1 MMADPF
7 SIFSGT
13 VGIIDVT
20 SRFVQYIITTGA
32 AAVNVNEDLRTLLR
46 EFETLSSVA
55 KSIQDL
61 QPPAASEIEPD
72 PLKNLRYGTG
82 KILIDCRQTLERLE
96 KLVKD
101 VLGEHNSKRPLSEQH
116 GFVKRLNSFRVQLR
130 KQKQDGEF
138 FRLREQLNTCH
149 IALQLCLQKID
160 Q

>member
-1 MMADPF
+1 MADPF
-7 SIFSGT
+7 SILSGT

-20 SRFVQYIITTGA
+20 SRFVQYMRATGA
-32 AAVNVNEDLRTLLR
+32 AAVHVNEDLRTLLH

-72 PLKNLRYGTG
+72 HPLKNLRYRTG

-96 KLVKD
+96 KLVQD
-101 VLGEHNSKRPLSEQH
+101 VLGEHNSKKPLSEQH
-116 GFVKRLNSFRVQLR
+116 RFVQRLNSFRVQLR

-138 FRLREQLNTCH
+138 SKLRGQLNTCQS
-149 IALQLCLQKID
+149 ALQLCLQVIN